1 MVFIG
6 NLAWGTT
13 EEGLRAFA
21 SSVGPVLSVQIQTH
35 ADTGRSKGWG
45 YVDRVVEALGRGGL
59 GAASCCAARVGP
71 AGSTASRP
79 TGHEAPITIGVF
91 PTLTPAARAEA
102 APGAA
107 HALKQ
112 KATPPPTRPLMSHGP

>member
-1 MVFIG
+1 VERERRRQAPGPRAGDNRAPNGTDPTLHTPHNTGTTNVVFIG

-45 YVDRVVEALGRGGL
+45 
-59 GAASCCAARVGP
+59 
-71 AGSTASRP
+71 
-79 TGHEAPITIGVF
+79 
-91 PTLTPAARAEA
+91 
-102 APGAA
+102 
-107 HALKQ
+107 
-112 KATPPPTRPLMSHGP
+112 